1 MSQVSQKQCFFVFFC
16 FLFVFSKEVLKFTI
30 IMWTPQNSSKLTL
43 FTDGGANMIL
53 DVIIHIMALFAQ
65 YKSQSKWFKLEQSLS
80 PLNAGLRT
88 LTLSIRVE
96 IACSGHIR
104 SGRWTWLQWP
114 LLPGCSWPSDPKTH
128 LLHSTVFQGILTL
141 CCVQSNWRSNFL
153 AGTPKSAL
161 CSLHCTV
168 ELNPLLR
175 YIEILH
181 TPGKPRSWEVK
192 VVGKKEKNFGHWNTM
207 MWRQNI
213 HTVYRENVDV
223 SDDQLWQVT
232 LRQVWLNTVN
242 IHHALVIHNWKSS
255 KNHHNAFGYWHI
267 YLLLLFKS
275 WNEMRIN
282 HYKGLR
288 KNYKGLIA

>member
-1 MSQVSQKQCFFVFFC
+1 MNQVSQKRWFFFLFFVCFFKRSFEIYYYYVNP
-16 FLFVFSKEVLKFTI
+16 TAQ
-30 IMWTPQNSSKLTL
+30 QNSSKPTL
-43 FTDGGANMIL
+43 FSNGGANMIL
-53 DVIIHIMALFAQ
+53 DVIIYIMVLFVQ

-161 CSLHCTV
+161 CSLHFTV
-168 ELNPLLR
+168 DLDPSFTLHWDTSHTRQTEKLGGQSCWLKKKKTMDN
-175 YIEILH
+175 EI
-181 TPGKPRSWEVK
+181 PWCGGRIFIQCIGK
-192 VVGKKEKNFGHWNTM
+192 M
-207 MWRQNI
+207 
-213 HTVYRENVDV
+213 
-223 SDDQLWQVT
+223 
-232 LRQVWLNTVN
+232 
-242 IHHALVIHNWKSS
+242 
-255 KNHHNAFGYWHI
+255 
-267 YLLLLFKS
+267 
-275 WNEMRIN
+275 
-282 HYKGLR
+282 
-288 KNYKGLIA
+288 